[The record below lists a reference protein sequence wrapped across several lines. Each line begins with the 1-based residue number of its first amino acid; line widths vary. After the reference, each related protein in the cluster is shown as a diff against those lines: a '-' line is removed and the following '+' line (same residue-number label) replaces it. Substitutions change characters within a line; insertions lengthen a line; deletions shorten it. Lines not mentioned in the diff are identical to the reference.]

1 MTMTGGLR
9 RYIAAMAVPVI
20 LSVTPG
26 CVRSLNDTSAYV
38 MLPEEG
44 WPYGEMVTFNLTH
57 IDSVSDGEVIVAISH
72 DQSYRYSNLWLEISS
87 VESDNRIVRDTVEFQ
102 VADSAGYWR
111 GTGIT
116 PEIELELPVR
126 HITHVSGH
134 PINVRHI
141 MRCDTLQ
148 GLSKVGLFF
157 KSDLEDKQD
166 ETKQ

>member
-1 MTMTGGLR
+1 MTGGLR
-9 RYIAAMAVPVI
+9 RYIAALAVPVI
-20 LSVTPG
+20 LSAAPG
-26 CVRSLNDTSAYV
+26 CVRSLNDDSVYV

-57 IDSVSDGEVIVAISH
+57 IDSVSEGEIIVAVSH

-102 VADSAGYWR
+102 VADSAGHWR
-111 GTGIT
+111 GTGLT
-116 PEIELELPVR
+116 PEIELEMGVR
-126 HITHVSGH
+126 HVRHVSGH

-157 KSDLEDKQD
+157 LEDKEKQD